1 MFKKLLITLLLT
13 FLSTQASAFVSK
25 GFVPANVSKINVG
38 MNDHAKGG
46 CWTNISEVKRYTEDK
61 LELIGF
67 NIPRDKFETY
77 DDKNHFVFGVTVT
90 ANRTNGRC
98 YGQIGMYIMKH
109 TYENNV
115 HAKFVVGEYGSIF
128 TGYDNVNQMTLEL
141 VGDFMKEVEDPQW

>member
-13 FLSTQASAFVSK
+13 FFSTQASAFVSK

-67 NIPRDKFETY
+67 TIPRDKFVFY
-77 DDKNHFVFGVTVT
+77 DDKNHFVFGVVVT
-90 ANRTNGRC
+90 ANRTNGYC
-98 YGQIGMYIMKH
+98 YGQIAMYIMKQSA
-109 TYENNV
+109 ENNV
-115 HAKFVVGEYGSIF
+115 HAKFIVGEYGSIF